1 MSLKTNFAIDLVAF
15 IGFLLALEPRLT
27 GTTIHEWFTLALAGT
42 LIIHLLIHWD
52 WVINISKRFF
62 AKPLHITRIN
72 YILAALIFLGFIVT
86 ITTGLMISES
96 VMPLLGIH
104 AQSFAAR
111 RLHEMASD
119 LTLFMVVVHFA
130 LHWDWIKNACYRI
143 FVAPFRRQPAP
154 VNKQN

>member
-1 MSLKTNFAIDLVAF
+1 MSLKTNFVIDLLAF

-72 YILAALIFLGFIVT
+72 YILAALIFLSFIVT
-86 ITTGLMISES
+86 VTTGLMISES

-104 AQSFAAR
+104 TKNFAAR
-111 RLHEMASD
+111 QLHELASN
-119 LTLFMVVVHFA
+119 LTLFLVAVHFA
-130 LHWDWIKNACYRI
+130 LHWDWVKNACYRI
-143 FVAPFRRQPAP
+143 FVAPFKRQRIASKP
-154 VNKQN
+154 N